1 MSLLAGIQSLD
12 ELDVENQRVFVRAD
26 LDASLTKAGELA
38 DDVRIAAA
46 VPTIK
51 KLQALG
57 ARVIVASRFGE
68 NKAVAQS
75 GKRETPPSIEP
86 AAARLSELLE
96 CDVLLPDGATGE
108 SVKKVVSGLR
118 TTQVCVLENLARE
131 ADIGP
136 GAEAFAR
143 VLLEH
148 ADIYV
153 ADSVRALEDNSASA
167 LYLPQLMEFRAASPN
182 LMRELQSVARIKSGI
197 DNPRLVIWGGNSLS
211 GRLDVLEALTPPGSR
226 VLLVGVAG
234 NTMLRALGGSI
245 GRSAIEESYLAGA
258 RTLADKLGARL
269 LLPIDLMAAQSA
281 RADQGIVRKASE
293 LRADEMAL
301 DLGPESLKFLTR
313 LVDESSTVIWCGT
326 AGFHKNPAFAQGTRV
341 LCETLANSSAFTMV
355 AGDDSVAAA
364 HALGSDL
371 ISSIDCVAQGGT
383 ATLALI
389 KETKLAGLEAL
400 RGVMTDE

>member
-1 MSLLAGIQSLD
+1 MSSSLLALVR
-12 ELDVENQRVFVRAD
+12 VEVVG
-26 LDASLTKAGELA
+26 K
-38 DDVRIAAA
+38 
-46 VPTIK
+46 
-51 KLQALG
+51 
-57 ARVIVASRFGE
+57 
-68 NKAVAQS
+68 S
-75 GKRETPPSIEP
+75 GKKEAPPSIEP

-153 ADSVRALEDNSASA
+153 ADSVRALEGNSASA

-182 LMRELQSVARIKSGI
+182 VMRELQTISRIKSGI

-234 NTMLRALGGSI
+234 NTMLRALGGST
-245 GRSAIEESYLAGA
+245 GRSAIEEDYLAGA
-258 RTLADKLGARL
+258 RTLADKLGPRL
-269 LLPIDLMAAQSA
+269 LLPVDLMVAQSA
-281 RADQGIVRKASE
+281 RAEEGIVRKATE

-301 DLGPESLKFLTR
+301 DLGPESLKQLAA
-313 LVDESSTVIWCGT
+313 LVEQSSTVIWCGT
-326 AGFHKNPAFAQGTRV
+326 AGFHKSPAFARGTRV
-341 LCETLANSSAFTMV
+341 LCETLANSTAFTMV

-371 ISSIDCVAQGGT
+371 TASIDCVSQGGT

-400 RGVMTDE
+400 RGVTTDE